1 VNYAKGHV
9 LGEMFRRFPVG
20 FVAAFLQLLA
30 LALATP
36 LVLAIMRHGSTVP
49 LLTNF
54 LPNFTAPSVET
65 QSSIVTGTYLIVSL
79 GVSLTE
85 NRFLDSTA
93 MQIRHLSHLR
103 RFHNADLAMAL
114 LLIQFC
120 LGVVGFAMLALQ
132 PPQFLAALEHQDGW
146 GEIALI
152 GWPGIMSMGTAFF
165 GANAHA
171 TLRALQW

>member
-1 VNYAKGHV
+1 
-9 LGEMFRRFPVG
+9 MFRRFPVG

-93 MQIRHLSHLR
+93 MQIRHLSHVKPFSRPYLV
-103 RFHNADLAMAL
+103 MAL

-120 LGVVGFAMLALQ
+120 LGVAEFAILALHK
-132 PPQFLAALEHQDGW
+132 PQFLVDLEHQTDGVRY
-146 GEIALI
+146 L
-152 GWPGIMSMGTAFF
+152 
-165 GANAHA
+165 
-171 TLRALQW
+171 